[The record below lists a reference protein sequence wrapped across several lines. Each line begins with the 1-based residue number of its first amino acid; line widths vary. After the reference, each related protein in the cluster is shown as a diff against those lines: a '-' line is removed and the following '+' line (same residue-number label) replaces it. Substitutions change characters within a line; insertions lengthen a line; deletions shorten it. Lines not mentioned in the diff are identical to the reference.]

1 VKTLFTFHNGKVIG
15 YHQPKPVAGDEMSG
29 HGRESMPP
37 ASATID
43 GATTSAIEPTSRRA
57 LILVI
62 GLFFLWGVANN
73 LNDVLIAHFRRVF
86 ALGDFQSGL
95 VQSAF
100 YLGYFC
106 FAIPAA
112 LFMQRFGY
120 KAAVIFGLGLF
131 GAGAL
136 LFWPASTALSYAF
149 FLLALFVIASGL
161 AFLETAANP
170 MVAELGPA
178 ESAERRLNFAQ
189 AFNPLGSITGVTL
202 GALLILPGADGA
214 GTAQAAI
221 ADAQAVR
228 LPYML
233 IAGVVLGWAMLL
245 AATRFPAKTLRQ
257 HGAEIGSAAAYL
269 ALLGRPRYLFGV
281 VAQFFYVGAQVG
293 IWSYLIRYVDAA
305 LPGFGQR
312 NAAWLLTG
320 SLGLFMVGR
329 FVGSALLTRISGA
342 RLMLGFGVADALLCL
357 LASTIDG
364 SIGVTALVATSFF
377 MSIMYPTIF
386 VLALRDLGPLTKPG
400 ASLVVMA
407 IIGGAVI
414 TALMGLVSDATGT
427 VRAAM
432 AVPAI
437 CFAVVALFARLHL
450 RDRPDHGVARP

>member
-1 VKTLFTFHNGKVIG
+1 
-15 YHQPKPVAGDEMSG
+15 MS
-29 HGRESMPP
+29 P

-43 GATTSAIEPTSRRA
+43 AMNVPAAEPVEPTSQRA

-120 KAAVIFGLGLF
+120 KAAVILGLGLF
-131 GAGAL
+131 GVGAL

-178 ESAERRLNFAQ
+178 ESAEQRLNFAQ

-202 GALLILPGADGA
+202 GALLILPGADGPA
-214 GTAQAAI
+214 AAQAVI

-228 LPYML
+228 LPYLL
-233 IAGVVLGWAMLL
+233 IAAVVLGWAALL
-245 AATRFPAKTLRQ
+245 AATRFPAKALRMQ
-257 HGAEIGSAAAYL
+257 STGPGSIAGYR

-281 VAQFFYVGAQVG
+281 AAQFFYVGAQVG
-293 IWSYLIRYVDAA
+293 VWSYLIRYVGVA
-305 LPGFGQR
+305 LPDFGQR
-312 NAAWLLTG
+312 NAAWLLTA
-320 SLGLFMVGR
+320 SLALFMVGR
-329 FVGSALLTRISGA
+329 FVGSALLARISGA
-342 RLMLGFGVADALLCL
+342 RLMLGFAVVDALLCL
-357 LASTIDG
+357 LASATG
-364 SIGVTALVATSFF
+364 GPVGVTALVATSFF

-386 VLALRDLGPLTKPG
+386 VLTLRDLGPLTKSG

-414 TALMGLVSDATGT
+414 TALMGLASDAAGT
-427 VRAAM
+427 IRAAM

-437 CFAVVALFARLHL
+437 CFAVVALFARMHMG
-450 RDRPDHGVARP
+450 DRIASEATRP

>member
-1 VKTLFTFHNGKVIG
+1 MPL
-15 YHQPKPVAGDEMSG
+15 SG
-29 HGRESMPP
+29 
-37 ASATID
+37 ATID
-43 GATTSAIEPTSRRA
+43 ATAAPTANPADSTGTTSRGA
-57 LILVI
+57 LILLI

-73 LNDVLIAHFRRVF
+73 LNDILIAHFRHVF
-86 ALGDFQSGL
+86 SLGDFQSGL

-131 GAGAL
+131 GFGAL
-136 LFWPASTALSYAF
+136 MFWPASTALNYRF

-170 MVAELGPA
+170 MVAELGSP

-202 GALLILPGADGA
+202 GAMLILPAGDG
-214 GTAQAAI
+214 AQAAI

-228 LPYML
+228 FPYML
-233 IAGVVLGWAMLL
+233 IAAVVFGWAALL
-245 AATRFPAKTLRQ
+245 AITRFPAKALRPREVVTGTLAGYR
-257 HGAEIGSAAAYL
+257 

-281 VAQFFYVGAQVG
+281 AAQFFYVGAQVG
-293 IWSYLIRYVDAA
+293 VWSYLIRYVDAA

-312 NAAWLLTG
+312 NAAWLLTA
-320 SLGLFMVGR
+320 SLALFMVGR

-342 RLMLGFGVADALLCL
+342 RLMLGFAVLDALLCL
-357 LASTIDG
+357 LATMVG
-364 SIGVTALVATSFF
+364 GPVGVVALVATSFF

-414 TALMGLVSDATGT
+414 TALMGVASDQAGT
-427 VRAAM
+427 IRAAM
-432 AVPAI
+432 AVPAL
-437 CFAVVALFARLHL
+437 CFVVIALFSRNHL
-450 RDRPDHGVARP
+450 GDRVAREAVAA

>member
-1 VKTLFTFHNGKVIG
+1 
-15 YHQPKPVAGDEMSG
+15 M
-29 HGRESMPP
+29 
-37 ASATID
+37 
-43 GATTSAIEPTSRRA
+43 
-57 LILVI
+57 ILVI

-170 MVAELGPA
+170 MVAELGSA
-178 ESAERRLNFAQ
+178 DSAERRLNFAQ

-202 GALLILPGADGA
+202 GALLILPGADDGS
-214 GTAQAAI
+214 TQAVI

-233 IAGVVLGWAMLL
+233 IAAVVLGWAALL
-245 AATRFPAKTLRQ
+245 GATRFPAKALRQ
-257 HGAEIGSAAAYL
+257 PRVDKGSAAAYL
-269 ALLGRPRYLFGV
+269 ALLARPRYLFGV
-281 VAQFFYVGAQVG
+281 LAQFFYVGAQVG
-293 IWSYLIRYVDAA
+293 VWSYLIRYVDAA
-305 LPGFGQR
+305 LPGFGPR

-320 SLGLFMVGR
+320 SLALFMVGR
-329 FVGSALLTRISGA
+329 FVGSALLARISGA
-342 RLMLGFGVADALLCL
+342 RLMLGFAVADTLLCL
-357 LASTIDG
+357 FASLVGGTA
-364 SIGVTALVATSFF
+364 GVAALVATSFF

-386 VLALRDLGPLTKPG
+386 VLTLRGLGPLTKPG
-400 ASLVVMA
+400 ASLIVMA

-414 TALMGLVSDATGT
+414 TALMGLASDTAGT
-427 VRAAM
+427 IRAAM

-437 CFAVVALFARLHL
+437 CFAGVALFARLHL
-450 RDRPDHGVARP
+450 RDRIFAAATLP